1 MRFERRELPGLY
13 AVVFDTVRDHR
24 GSLAKPFEAGA
35 FESEGLSMDWRQ
47 VIHSHTS
54 ARNTLRGLY
63 VQRAP
68 YQEAK
73 LVAATRGEMYWVVV
87 DVRKDSPTFG
97 RWESTILTADSNEA
111 LLIERG
117 FAHGCLSLSDQVDLL
132 LLADNDHSDSHSVGI
147 AWNDSEL
154 GIDWPLQGGEPII
167 SEAHGANPPFSDFK
181 KRYGGL

>member
-1 MRFERRELPGLY
+1 MQFEKRELRGLY
-13 AVVFDTVRDHR
+13 TVIFDSVRDHR

-54 ARNTLRGLY
+54 SRNTLRGLY

-68 YQEAK
+68 FQEGK
-73 LVAATRGEMYWVVV
+73 LVVATRGEMYWVVV
-87 DVRKDSPTFG
+87 DVRRDSPTFG
-97 RWESTILTADSNEA
+97 RWESTVLSAASNRG

-147 AWNDSEL
+147 AWNDPEL
-154 GIDWPLQGGEPII
+154 AVDWPLNGQAPII
-167 SEAHGANPPFSDFK
+167 SEAHAANPPLSDFK
-181 KRYGGL
+181 ERYGGL